1 MTKKRRIAMKLA
13 LAFDPDSGRVYRDF
27 ESTKVLKIYTVEGD
41 TVTESEMVGTMAEST
56 EDIIGVAMMMEADC
70 ILCGDILPESREL
83 LDNEGI
89 VFYSGF
95 YGNADDAVSD
105 FVNGYVVFG
114 PDE

>member
-1 MTKKRRIAMKLA
+1 MKLA
-13 LAFDPDSGRVYRDF
+13 LAFDPDSGRVHRDF

-41 TVTESEMVGTMAEST
+41 TVTES
-56 EDIIGVAMMMEADC
+56 DC